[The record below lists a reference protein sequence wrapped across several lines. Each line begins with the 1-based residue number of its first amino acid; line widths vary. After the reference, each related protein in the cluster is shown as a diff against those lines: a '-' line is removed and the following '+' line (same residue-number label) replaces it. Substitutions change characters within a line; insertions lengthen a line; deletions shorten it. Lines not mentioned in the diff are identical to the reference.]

1 MLLFKKLTLPDWIQ
15 QLLAERNLIMPT
27 LEERVRLVIDL
38 ARENTQRGT
47 GGPFG
52 AAIFE
57 RDSGKLVAVGVNRV
71 VPDQCSIAHAEMMAF
86 AMAQQELG
94 VFDLGGPGLPAHELV
109 TSAQMCV
116 MCYGATFWSGVRRVV
131 CAASTDDVHEL
142 TNFDEG
148 PVPADWR
155 QQLEQR
161 GIEVLEGVLR
171 EEARAVLQVYQAADG
186 EIYNAR
192 RG

>member
-1 MLLFKKLTLPDWIQ
+1 MQLSKRLTLPDWVP
-15 QLLAERNLIMPT
+15 QLLAERTTVMPT

-38 ARENTQRGT
+38 ARENTLRGT

-57 RDSGKLVAVGVNRV
+57 RDSGKLIAVGVNRV

-116 MCYGATFWSGVRRVV
+116 MCGRAAGGLCRRDGRR
-131 CAASTDDVHEL
+131 TR
-142 TNFDEG
+142 
-148 PVPADWR
+148 AD
-155 QQLEQR
+155 
-161 GIEVLEGVLR
+161 
-171 EEARAVLQVYQAADG
+171 
-186 EIYNAR
+186 
-192 RG
+192 

>member
-1 MLLFKKLTLPDWIQ
+1 
-15 QLLAERNLIMPT
+15 MPT

-38 ARENTQRGT
+38 ARENTLRGT

-57 RDSGKLVAVGVNRV
+57 RDSGKLIAVGVNRV

-131 CAASTDDVHEL
+131 CAAATEDVHEL
-142 TNFDEG
+142 TDFDEG

-155 QQLEQR
+155 RQLEQR
-161 GIEVLEGVLR
+161 GIEVVEGMLRQEAREVLR
-171 EEARAVLQVYQAADG
+171 AYQAANG
-186 EIYNAR
+186 MIYNAR
-192 RG
+192 RGR